1 MKQLIDNHS
10 DIDTKIS
17 LKKLLPLTALGLAA
31 IASAPAIAAN
41 INDIENNNI
50 ITAMYGF
57 QSTKYTEV
65 NSHTDDAYAE
75 YLVQS
80 IYGEKQGPDYSDES
94 VYVDLLIKSVEGTS
108 RPNAPDFSNEEVY
121 VNYLVE
127 IIMK

>member
-17 LKKLLPLTALGLAA
+17 LKNLLPLTALCLAA
-31 IASAPAIAAN
+31 IASTPAIAAK
-41 INDIENNNI
+41 INDVENNKI
-50 ITAMYGF
+50 VAAMYGF

-108 RPNAPDFSNEEVY
+108 RPNAPDFSD
-121 VNYLVE
+121 
-127 IIMK
+127 